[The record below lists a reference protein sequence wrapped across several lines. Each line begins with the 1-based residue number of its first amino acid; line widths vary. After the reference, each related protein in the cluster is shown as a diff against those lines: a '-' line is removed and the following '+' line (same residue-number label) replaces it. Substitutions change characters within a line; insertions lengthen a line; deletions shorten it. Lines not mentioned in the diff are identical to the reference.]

1 MQAPELQ
8 LKPVQATTRHSRPDL
23 AQVDRALRYE
33 YAASRDG
40 IDANLL
46 ILFHG
51 LGDTAK
57 PFAQLGQS
65 LNLPQ
70 TAVLALQAPGRIPLL
85 EEEAFQWWDSFDQ
98 LGEII
103 PNPNPSKTLALL
115 TKVLDHLTSP
125 SPSGCAWHPSQI
137 HLFGFAQGGS
147 CAGELALLWS
157 RSHPPAEHL
166 GSLVSISGPLLS
178 HPTVSA
184 PAKTAV
190 CLAHRAGEERAMG
203 VPSWR
208 KGFQTAQ
215 EVKLP
220 GGRGR
225 EGMPRGMDEWR
236 EIMRFW
242 SERLVRK
249 SALELAG
256 DVYEVSGGVAAAEQA
271 GAKPSS

>member
-1 MQAPELQ
+1 M
-8 LKPVQATTRHSRPDL
+8 
-23 AQVDRALRYE
+23 
-33 YAASRDG
+33 
-40 IDANLL
+40 
-46 ILFHG
+46 
-51 LGDTAK
+51 
-57 PFAQLGQS
+57 
-65 LNLPQ
+65 
-70 TAVLALQAPGRIPLL
+70 L

-98 LGEII
+98 LGESKAGTRQPSPDLLLIRSFTRTAVI

-184 PAKTAV
+184 PAKTAM

-236 EIMRFW
+236 EIMRQVLRHSPSDAGVSADPAATGSGPKDW
-242 SERLVRK
+242 SASRLSSSREMSTKSRAGSQQPSKPGRNPLREASDLAQLEPGLGLERCQA
-249 SALELAG
+249 ALREI
-256 DVYEVSGGVAAAEQA
+256 
-271 GAKPSS
+271 